1 MTQPIHSAQL
11 PACPVT
17 NIDPFSD
24 TFLGNPYD
32 FHEELREVA
41 PVFWLDRY
49 GVYGMARHAEV
60 QASLMDWETFCSG
73 RGAGIEDFAK
83 VKSWRPPS
91 KLLEVD
97 PPIHTRTRS
106 VMSRILSP
114 AAMRQV
120 RETFTAR
127 AEALAE
133 TVVAKGEIDAIK
145 DLAEVFPLHVFPDAV
160 GLRPEGRENLLPFG
174 NMVFNSFGPPNAIF
188 QESVANA
195 KPVVQWIYDQCSRD
209 MLRPGAFG
217 SQVWDAFDAG
227 EIDTEEAATLVRS
240 MLTAGLDTTVNGIAN
255 AIYAFA
261 THPEQWRALRDDPSL
276 IRQSFDEVLRWE
288 SPVQTFFRTTTRE
301 VEVAGT
307 TIPEGQKVLLFLGA
321 ANRDHRKFPE
331 PERFD
336 IRRRP
341 IGHVAFGAGIHSCV
355 GQLVA
360 RLEVELILTA
370 LLKRVDAIE
379 LTSEPIRKLNNT
391 LRCIGSLPVRFKA
404 LAH

>member
-1 MTQPIHSAQL
+1 MAHSVPL
-11 PACPVT
+11 PNQIACAT
-17 NIDPFSD
+17 SQIDPFSD
-24 TFLGNPYD
+24 DFLAYPYR
-32 FHEELREVA
+32 FHDQLREAA
-41 PVFWLDRY
+41 PVFWLDAY
-49 GVYGMARHAEV
+49 GVFGMARHAEV
-60 QASLMDWETFCSG
+60 HAALSDWQTYCSS

-97 PPIHTRTRS
+97 PPIHTRTRA

-120 RETFTAR
+120 RENFTAR

-133 TVVAKGEIDAIK
+133 EVVAKGRIDAVK
-145 DLAEVFPLHVFPDAV
+145 ELAEVFPLHVFPDAV
-160 GLRPEGRENLLPFG
+160 GLSPEGRENLLPFG
-174 NMVFNSFGPPNAIF
+174 NMVFNSFGPQNTIF
-188 QESVANA
+188 KESVAGA

-209 MLRPGAFG
+209 MLRPGGFG

-227 EIDTEEAATLVRS
+227 EIDADEAATLVRS

-261 THPEQWRALRDDPSL
+261 QYPEQWRAMRHDPSL
-276 IRQSFDEVLRWE
+276 LRPAFDEVLRWE
-288 SPVQTFFRTTTRE
+288 SPVQTFFRTTTRD
-301 VEVAGT
+301 VEVAGV

-321 ANRDHRKFPE
+321 ANRDYRKFPE

-341 IGHVAFGAGIHSCV
+341 IGHVAFGMGIHSCV

-370 LLKRVDAIE
+370 LLRRVESIE
-379 LTSEPIRKLNNT
+379 MTAEPVRKLNNT
-391 LRCIGSLPVRFKA
+391 LRSIGSLPVELKG
-404 LAH
+404 LAA

>member
-1 MTQPIHSAQL
+1 MTQPVPL
-11 PACPVT
+11 PVQAACPVSP
-17 NIDPFSD
+17 IDPFSD
-24 TFLGNPYD
+24 EFLAYPYR
-32 FHEELREVA
+32 FHDQLREIG
-41 PVFWLDRY
+41 PVFWLDTY
-49 GVYGMARHAEV
+49 GVFGMARHAEV
-60 QASLMDWETFCSG
+60 HAALSDWQTYCSG

-97 PPIHTRTRS
+97 PPVHTRTRT

-120 RETFTAR
+120 RETFTVR
-127 AEALAE
+127 AEALADD
-133 TVVAKGEIDAIK
+133 VVAKGRIDAVK
-145 DLAEVFPLHVFPDAV
+145 ELAEVFPLHVFPDAV
-160 GLRPEGRENLLPFG
+160 GLRPEGRANLLPFG
-174 NMVFNSFGPPNAIF
+174 NMVFNSFGPQNAIF
-188 QESVANA
+188 KESVANA

-209 MLRPGAFG
+209 MLRPGGFG

-227 EIDTEEAATLVRS
+227 EIDAEEAATLVRS

-261 THPEQWRALRDDPSL
+261 QHPDQWRAMRDDPSL

-288 SPVQTFFRTTTRE
+288 SPVQTFFRTTTRDVE
-301 VEVAGT
+301 VEGT
-307 TIPEGQKVLLFLGA
+307 TIPEGHKVLLFLGA

-341 IGHVAFGAGIHSCV
+341 IGHVAFGNGIHTCV

-370 LLKRVDAIE
+370 LLKRVDTITMTA
-379 LTSEPIRKLNNT
+379 EPVRKLNNT
-391 LRCIGSLPVRFKA
+391 LRSIGSLPIEFKA